1 MGGLAALTNRTMSD
15 REMSFRLRL
24 ARGASPRV
32 CPGPRRPAPP
42 SPFAAFSIAMTRTR
56 NAPRE
61 RERLPMTIG
70 EVEEDAM
77 RESHARS
84 PSPGGG
90 GSASSNAASRGGV
103 NLKQK
108 EPPHPDAHLRSRRTL
123 PLQGRVRECA
133 AMRRRPQRQRPPH
146 FAGVFT
152 RSAVKKTT
160 ASVPAFLCQWMVFTP
175 SAVVSPG

>member
-1 MGGLAALTNRTMSD
+1 MADLRHSQTERCLIERCRSACVS
-15 REMSFRLRL
+15 REAQ
-24 ARGASPRV
+24 ARGSV
-32 CPGPRRPAPP
+32 QDPGVPRRPHF
-42 SPFAAFSIAMTRTR
+42 SAAHLFKPLTR

-123 PLQGRVRECA
+123 PLQGRVRACA